1 MNIGE
6 LLKKLRLIY
15 NFKAVDVCQKIG
27 ISASYLSEIEHNKR
41 IPPIDLLQKFSELFG
56 IKLSTLILM
65 SEEYR
70 ELQEMNKAEIFIQ
83 KKMIQLV
90 NKYSTDLEEPID
102 V

>member
-6 LLKKLRLIY
+6 LLKKL
-15 NFKAVDVCQKIG
+15 
-27 ISASYLSEIEHNKR
+27 IEHNKR

-65 SEEYR
+65 SEEYS